1 MATKP
6 LFTTISAG
14 AYKGKKILLPSLES
28 TRSTKAILKGSLFDT
43 LQYDIVDEVFVEVFG
58 GSGSMGLEA
67 LSRGAKE
74 AHFIEKNQAAFRI
87 LKQNCESIDAK
98 RSKPLCGDS
107 FVVLPT
113 LLSTLTC
120 KAYFYFDPPFSI
132 REGMDD
138 IYTKVIDLIA
148 SIPTQK
154 AHLIIVEHMSG
165 LTLPSLIGAY
175 AFVKA
180 KKFGNS
186 TLSYYAAHETENIH

>member
-14 AYKGKKILLPSLES
+14 KYKGKKIMLPSLES
-28 TRSTKAILKGSLFDT
+28 TRSTKAILKGSLFDR

-74 AHFIEKNQAAFRI
+74 AYFIEKDKAAFST
-87 LKQNCESIDAK
+87 LKSNCKVIDEEHT
-98 RSKPLCGDS
+98 KPLYGDS
-107 FVVLPT
+107 FIIFPT

-132 REGMDD
+132 RDGMDA
-138 IYTKVIDLIA
+138 IYHNVMDLIA
-148 SIPTQK
+148 SIPVEK
-154 AHLIIVEHMSG
+154 AHLIVIEHMSG
-165 LTLPSLIGAY
+165 LTLPEVIGAY
-175 AFVKA
+175 DFSKT
-180 KKFGNS
+180 KQFGNS
-186 TLSYYAAHETENIH
+186 ALSYYIPHEN